1 VIGGPL
7 AIDGLAVKTKAMAI
21 TNTLNRNKSAASS
34 LTQGG
39 AMGWLLL
46 TSGSEQTKRKAI
58 FSVC

>member
-1 VIGGPL
+1 M
-7 AIDGLAVKTKAMAI
+7 DGLAAKTKAMAI

-34 LTQGG
+34 LTQEG

-46 TSGSEQTKRKAI
+46 TSGSEKTKRKAI